1 MKDRDRIK
9 IKIQQILMKELEPE
23 EMLLVNYVSVDESD
37 EDKRKAEFDKAVV
50 EEAAKLRV
58 ADLPVR
64 KSLVEKFEI
73 LNDPMMAPFY
83 KMLETSDNTPAF
95 LLNKNWKEVQR
106 NLAMALENILIGN
119 TDAKTGLTDVVNKSE
134 HLLN

>member
-50 EEAAKLRV
+50 E
-58 ADLPVR
+58 
-64 KSLVEKFEI
+64 
-73 LNDPMMAPFY
+73 
-83 KMLETSDNTPAF
+83 
-95 LLNKNWKEVQR
+95 
-106 NLAMALENILIGN
+106 
-119 TDAKTGLTDVVNKSE
+119 
-134 HLLN
+134 